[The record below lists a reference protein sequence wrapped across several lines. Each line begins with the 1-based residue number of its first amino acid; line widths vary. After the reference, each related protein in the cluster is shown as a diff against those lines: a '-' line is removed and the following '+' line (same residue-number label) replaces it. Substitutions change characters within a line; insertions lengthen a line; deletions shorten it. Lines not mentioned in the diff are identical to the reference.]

1 MLANKADF
9 STVRDRLTDL
19 LRNKRTQLPTLPVVA
34 QNIIRISRSPDTS
47 AKDLA
52 VFIGNDQALANKVL
66 RMANSPYYGMGKK
79 VDSVLRAI
87 TIIGFD
93 EILGMAIGIGVL
105 PSFKANPIGRILN
118 MRHLW
123 LHSLGCCFAARNTL
137 TYLQRCPN
145 REAADQLEEKATFLP
160 TLLHD
165 MGKIIFSIYFP
176 AEYTLV
182 LQQAMEEEVP
192 LQLVEQE
199 MLGLDHANL
208 SSLLMKYWNFP
219 ETILLPVRYHHTP
232 ERSEDDC
239 RSGARLIMLA
249 NSLVREAAIGDSY
262 NRQSYDSVK
271 IGEKLGLDRNAL
283 QSLKTALVK
292 QQGEIEQFL
301 QVISC

>member
-9 STVRDRLTDL
+9 STVRKRLTDL

-34 QNIIRISRSPDTS
+34 QNIIRISRSPDSS

-52 VFIGNDQALANKVL
+52 DFIGKDQALANKVL
-66 RMANSPYYGMGKK
+66 RMANSSYYGMGKK
-79 VDSVLRAI
+79 VDSILRAI

-105 PSFKANPIGRILN
+105 PSFKTNPIGRILN
-118 MRHLW
+118 MRQLW
-123 LHSLGCCFAARNTL
+123 LHSLGCCFAARNII
-137 TYLQRCPN
+137 TYLQRNKP
-145 REAADQLEEKATFLP
+145 AASTALLEKATFLP

-176 AEYTLV
+176 AEYAQV
-182 LQQAMEEEVP
+182 LQQALKEEIP
-192 LQLVEQE
+192 LQLTERE

-208 SSLLMKYWNFP
+208 SSSLMQHWNFP
-219 ETILLPVRYHHTP
+219 ETILVPVRHHHTP
-232 ERSEDDC
+232 ERCDDDY
-239 RSGARLIMLA
+239 RDGARLITLA
-249 NSLVREAAIGDSY
+249 NSLVQEAGIGDSY
-262 NRQSYDSVK
+262 NRQSYDPVK
-271 IGEKLGLDRNAL
+271 IGEKLGLDDNAL
-283 QSLKTALVK
+283 QSLTTTLVQ